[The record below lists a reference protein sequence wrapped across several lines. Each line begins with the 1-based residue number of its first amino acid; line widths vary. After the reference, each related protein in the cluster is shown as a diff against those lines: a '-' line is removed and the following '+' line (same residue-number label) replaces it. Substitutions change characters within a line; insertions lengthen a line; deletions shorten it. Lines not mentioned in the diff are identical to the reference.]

1 MRRLI
6 LHIGPH
12 KTGTSSFQHWLRD
25 NADAFATAGL
35 VLPLDLLNANANGA
49 PLAHALLAAPQDRT
63 AEQTDLFDRFAR
75 LCAAHPDTSVILS
88 AERLSRM
95 LLVDGS
101 IRKDLD
107 PSEDNTRRLRAAGH
121 LHNAVSELGFDRI
134 DLLVLIR
141 EQAGFLTSAYVQ
153 KLKTMNARWDL
164 GARGLDD
171 FPVQRYK
178 ESFQR
183 LSDLGFHVVAA
194 PYRAPDTSRPLS
206 ERLMAMAGFDGPL
219 KGRVTYDAPR
229 ENVSPGYLTMIG
241 LGHVFWHIETLSP
254 TLDARSLT
262 LLRRRLF
269 AITRAENVEADSP
282 LILFAPDR
290 AARIAARQ
298 RHYLNGVAPWAQGMT
313 GADIAG
319 SFPAHG
325 IQSPLSRD
333 HLDRRERQRVDHWLR
348 RISAQVERDDRLRH
362 LIDRTTLTDLDA
374 SPPGVHSAPQ
384 RSAPCLGGIWAAAAP
399 DGRRPGAQALQ
410 TPEFDH
416 NPRPNEAT
424 S

>member
-49 PLAHALLAAPQDRT
+49 PLAHAFFVAPQDRT
-63 AEQTDLFDRFAR
+63 AEQTDLINRFADF
-75 LCAAHPDTSVILS
+75 CAAHPTASVILS
-88 AERLSRM
+88 AERLSHPLFSDRSTETGP
-95 LLVDGS
+95 DRRENDAR
-101 IRKDLD
+101 RK
-107 PSEDNTRRLRAAGH
+107 RAACH
-121 LHNAVSELGFDRI
+121 LHAAVAALGFDRI
-134 DLLVLIR
+134 DMLALIR
-141 EQAGFLTSAYVQ
+141 DQVGFLTSAYIQ
-153 KLKTMNARWDL
+153 KLKTMNARWDFGTRL
-164 GARGLDD
+164 LDD
-171 FPVQRYK
+171 FPVRRYA
-178 ESFQR
+178 ESFSY

-219 KGRVTYDAPR
+219 KGRVIYDAPR

-298 RHYLNGVAPWAQGMT
+298 RHYLNEVDPWAQGMT

-348 RISAQVERDDRLRH
+348 GVSAQVERDDRLRH

-384 RSAPCLGGIWAAAAP
+384 HSAPCLGGIWAAAAP

-410 TPEFDH
+410 TPDFDH